1 MNKLQK
7 EREEFKLNLKKI
19 LERNKELI
27 IGLIIGIIFSSTVVN
42 GAQFMFVAK
51 EIKYDDTKVAETLG
65 ETDVEGALKKL
76 YEKADKC
83 NSVTVLYNDGTFIIN
98 ELPSQ
103 RNKNIVKHGNV
114 VKTYESFSTS
124 NPYIFYSNEERPW
137 NSDKDSITS
146 VEVGTVI
153 KPTEI
158 RRWFTDLSNLSKAD
172 LSNIDTSN
180 VTEMSHLF
188 ASAGSNV
195 SSFEVTGISEW
206 DTSKVISMHSM
217 FNSSGRY
224 ARTWSIGDLSG
235 WNTTNVIYMGYM
247 FEHIKAS
254 QMESIGSLDV
264 YAPYIEELFYQTSGI
279 KATINI
285 YSNPVEG
292 WPGYS
297 FAFKD
302 AATASGS
309 KITVNYSRK
318 TTNINNII
326 ATKSSNSNVVK
337 GVRLD

>member
-1 MNKLQK
+1 MKK
-7 EREEFKLNLKKI
+7 ERNMLKLI
-19 LERNKELI
+19 LERNKQLI
-27 IGLIIGIIFSSTVVN
+27 IGLIIGIIFSSTIVY
-42 GAQFMFVAK
+42 GAEIILDAK

-124 NPYIFYSNEERPW
+124 NPYIFRSIEDRPW

-153 KPTEI
+153 KPTDI
-158 RRWFTDLSNLSKAD
+158 RMWFQDLSNLSKAD

-188 ASAGSNV
+188 ERAGSNV

-206 DTSKVISMHSM
+206 DTSKVYSMHGM
-217 FNSSGRY
+217 FNGSGKN
-224 ARTWSIGDLSG
+224 ARTWSIGDLSN
-235 WNTTNVIYMGYM
+235 WDTTSVIYMAYM
-247 FEHIKAS
+247 FENIKAS

-264 YAPYIEELFYQTSGI
+264 YAPSIEELFYDTSGV

-297 FAFKD
+297 YAFKY

-337 GVRLD
+337 GVQLD